1 MRYTR
6 RIRSNE
12 RKKSMSEVNLLE
24 SARSGNEDAFN
35 SLIEQHRHELIVH
48 CYRVFG
54 SIQDAEDMVQE
65 TILRAWQR
73 LETFA
78 DRGTFRSWL
87 YRIAT
92 NICLDTLRK
101 RTKQE
106 SIEEPDASSSEEL
119 VLDESIWVDALPNKF
134 ISELVADP
142 EATYTQ
148 QESVALAFV
157 RVLQILPPRQRSIL
171 ILRDVLN
178 WRASEVADLLNITGS
193 SVTSALHR
201 ARVTMKNN
209 YGKQTSSLSDTEHN
223 AMLTQYIEA
232 WQNADVDQLV
242 SLLKDD
248 AIFGMPPQASW
259 LSIAFIRKTLS
270 QTLFAGSAKGRWQ
283 MHRIEAN
290 NQLAFAIYH
299 RDDEKSHY
307 DFFGIQ
313 VLTIDETK
321 IARVDNYIDPT
332 LFSRFDL
339 PQTRV

>member
-1 MRYTR
+1 
-6 RIRSNE
+6 
-12 RKKSMSEVNLLE
+12 MSEVNLLE
-24 SARSGNEDAFN
+24 SACSGDEDAFN
-35 SLIEQHRHELIVH
+35 NLIEQHRHELIVH
-48 CYRVFG
+48 CYRMFG

-78 DRGTFRSWL
+78 GRGTFRSWL

-101 RTKQE
+101 RTKQD
-106 SIEEPDASSSEEL
+106 SIEEADGSSSDDMI
-119 VLDESIWVDALPNKF
+119 LDESVWVDALPNKF
-134 ISELVADP
+134 ISDLIADP
-142 EATYTQ
+142 EASYTQ

-157 RVLQILPPRQRSIL
+157 RVLQVLPPRQRSIL

-178 WRASEVADLLNITGS
+178 WRASEVAELLNITES

-201 ARVTMKNN
+201 ARETMKNN
-209 YGKQTSSLSDTEHN
+209 YGKQTSNLSDTEHN
-223 AMLTQYIEA
+223 EMLTQYIQA
-232 WQNADVDQLV
+232 WQDADVDQLV

-259 LSIAFIRKTLS
+259 LSIALIRSTLS
-270 QTLFAGSAKGRWQ
+270 QTLFAGSAGGRWQ
-283 MHRIEAN
+283 MHTIEAN
-290 NQLAFAIYH
+290 MQVAFAIYH
-299 RDDEKSHY
+299 RDDEQGHY

-313 VLTIDETK
+313 VLTIGETK
-321 IARVDNYIDPT
+321 IARVDNFIDPT